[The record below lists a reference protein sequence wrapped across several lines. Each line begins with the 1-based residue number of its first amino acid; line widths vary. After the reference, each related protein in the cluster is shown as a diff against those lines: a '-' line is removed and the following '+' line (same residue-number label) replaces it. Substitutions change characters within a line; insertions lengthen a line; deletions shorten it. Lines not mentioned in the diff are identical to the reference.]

1 MMDILE
7 VKNLYKSY
15 KNGDEKLQI
24 IKGLDFSLPKGKRMV
39 ITGESGCGKSTF
51 LNMVGSLDQCD
62 SGQIIVDGTD
72 ITTLDPAGLCQYRNH
87 TIGFVF
93 QFHYLLKELTAL
105 ENVMIPAM
113 VAGLSMK
120 EATARAEELLE
131 SVKMTHRKDF
141 YPSRLSGGE
150 RQRVA
155 VARALVNN
163 PVLLLADEP
172 TGNLD
177 QDNSRLVEKLLFQIV
192 EERKTSLILVTHDPT
207 IASHGDIKVKLEK
220 GKFVTI

>member
-7 VKNLYKSY
+7 VKNLCKSY
-15 KNGDEKLQI
+15 KNGDEKLEI
-24 IKGLDFSLPKGKRMV
+24 IKGMDFSLPVGKRMV

-51 LNMVGSLDQCD
+51 LNMVGSLDQPD

-72 ITTLDPAGLCQYRNH
+72 ITTLDSAGLCQYRNH

-105 ENVMIPAM
+105 ENVMIPAL
-113 VAGLSMK
+113 VAGLSRR
-120 EATARAEELLE
+120 EASSRAAELLE
-131 SVKMTHRKDF
+131 QVKMTHRRDF

-150 RQRVA
+150 RQRIA

-177 QDNSRLVEKLLFQIV
+177 QDNSRLVENLLFQIV
-192 EERKTSLILVTHDPT
+192 EKLNTSLILVTHDLR
-207 IASHGDIKVKLEK
+207 IASHGDIKVRMEK
-220 GKFVTI
+220 GSFIPL

>member
-1 MMDILE
+1 MMNILE

-24 IKGLDFSLPKGKRMV
+24 IKDLNVSLPAGKRMV
-39 ITGESGCGKSTF
+39 ITGESCCGKSTF

-72 ITTLDPAGLCQYRNH
+72 ITQLDAQGLCQYRNR

-113 VAGLSMK
+113 VAGLPK
-120 EATARAEELLE
+120 KDAAERAEELLD

-150 RQRVA
+150 RQRISI
-155 VARALVNN
+155 ARAMLKNIGEQ
-163 PVLLLADEP
+163 PGSAS
-172 TGNLD
+172 G
-177 QDNSRLVEKLLFQIV
+177 RRAY
-192 EERKTSLILVTHDPT
+192 RKPGPGQLQ
-207 IASHGDIKVKLEK
+207 AG
-220 GKFVTI
+220 GKTFIPDCGRT